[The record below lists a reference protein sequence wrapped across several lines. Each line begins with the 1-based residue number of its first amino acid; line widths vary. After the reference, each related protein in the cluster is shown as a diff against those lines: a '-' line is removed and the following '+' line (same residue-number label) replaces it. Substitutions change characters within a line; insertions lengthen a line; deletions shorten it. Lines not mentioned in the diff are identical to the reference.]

1 MPFLDLHQLDID
13 QKTVL
18 VRLDLNVPLD
28 EEGNITEDS
37 RIIASLPTLQHLLD
51 RNAKVVL
58 MTHMGRPKGQD
69 PKLSTLNIGRR
80 LSRLLFKEVKHINQC
95 VGNDVKQTIKAMK
108 PGEILLLENLRFFEG
123 EKKNDQQFTRQLAEL
138 ADVYVNECF
147 GVSHRE
153 HASMYG
159 LPKLLPSAGGFCLRK
174 EVDTLNKM
182 MQNPKHPFVAVLGG
196 VKADKMDVLK
206 NLLPKVD
213 QVLIGGGLAMLIYKL
228 QGKSVGSSKFD
239 DEWMTEEMQERL
251 KEVIQHP
258 DFVKKVV
265 LPEDC
270 IVAQACQSDVATK
283 AVDKDSIEDGWMALD
298 IGPKTREHF
307 KAVLEKAQTIM
318 WAGPMGVFEIDQFA
332 EGTKMVAKTMASSK
346 GLTVVG
352 GGQSGMAIEQFNLAD
367 RVTHVSTGGGAF
379 LHFVSYGSLPG
390 IDVLTDFK
398 EQSQQKQRMEM
409 QTIF

>member
-1 MPFLDLHQLDID
+1 MPFLDLQQLDID
-13 QKTVL
+13 HKTVL

-69 PKLSTLNIGRR
+69 PKLSTLNVGKRI
-80 LSRLLFKEVKHINQC
+80 SRMLFREVKHINQC

-123 EKKNDQQFTRQLAEL
+123 EKKNDPQFVKQLAEL

-153 HASMYG
+153 HASMYR
-159 LPKLLPSAGGFCLRK
+159 LPKLLPGAAGFCLRK

-213 QVLIGGGLAMLIYKL
+213 QVLIGGGLAMLISKL
-228 QGKSVGSSKFD
+228 QGKNVGSSKFD
-239 DEWMTEEMQERL
+239 DE
-251 KEVIQHP
+251 
-258 DFVKKVV
+258 
-265 LPEDC
+265 
-270 IVAQACQSDVATK
+270 
-283 AVDKDSIEDGWMALD
+283 
-298 IGPKTREHF
+298 
-307 KAVLEKAQTIM
+307 
-318 WAGPMGVFEIDQFA
+318 
-332 EGTKMVAKTMASSK
+332 
-346 GLTVVG
+346 
-352 GGQSGMAIEQFNLAD
+352 
-367 RVTHVSTGGGAF
+367 
-379 LHFVSYGSLPG
+379 
-390 IDVLTDFK
+390 
-398 EQSQQKQRMEM
+398 
-409 QTIF
+409 